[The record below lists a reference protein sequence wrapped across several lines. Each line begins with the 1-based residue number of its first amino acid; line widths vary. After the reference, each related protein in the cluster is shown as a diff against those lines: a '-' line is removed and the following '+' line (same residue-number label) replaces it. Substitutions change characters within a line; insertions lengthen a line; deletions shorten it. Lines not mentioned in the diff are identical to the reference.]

1 MTNAH
6 RKHVVLPP
14 QTVAFLEEYQNRHH
28 LGSFSATIEAA
39 VQALRQQELQKE
51 YQQYA
56 LDYAQNPQEQQ
67 SADAWLGFPMEE
79 TPPDAP

>member
-14 QTVAFLEEYQNRHH
+14 QTVTFLEEYQNRHH

-39 VQALRQQELQKE
+39 AQALRQQELQRE

-56 LDYAQNPQEQQ
+56 HDYAQDAQEQK

-79 TPPDAP
+79 TTPDAP

>member
-14 QTVAFLEEYQNRHH
+14 QTVTFLEEYQSRHH
-28 LGSFSATIEAA
+28 LGSFSATVEAA
-39 VQALRQQELQKE
+39 VQALRQQELQRE

-56 LDYAQNPQEQQ
+56 LDYARDTQEQQ

-79 TPPDAP
+79 TLPDAP